1 MVDGTAEMSD
11 IYLANSAANGYKL
24 LDFLKKPIHRS
35 IRVVSGRL
43 ALIIAALCL
52 IRKRLAIYGLY

>member
-24 LDFLKKPIHRS
+24 LDFLKKTIHRS

-43 ALIIAALCL
+43 ALIIAALYL
-52 IRKRLAIYGLY
+52 IRKLLTIYGLY